1 MNSRFWLHS
10 GQVIPPCDY
19 EVKTVSMTK
28 KYRDN
33 NITGVDFGQEAVQQ
47 NWQVKGSEGSVG
59 SDLVQVFSLSIV
71 SK

>member
-1 MNSRFWLHS
+1 MRTPDS
-10 GQVIPPCDY
+10 GFVVARASDTH
-19 EVKTVSMTK
+19 VAKTVSMTK